1 MQHDDGSDPLG
12 DDSRE
17 EPLWWRESSF
27 DLRRGLEVEDAS
39 ESTIPGELL
48 DELVQQERR
57 AAPADA
63 AGSRLLTVLAVN
75 PARRR
80 AAIFEDESRVT
91 IIEWVGGCK
100 PEVGDAVR
108 GVFDSSRIVRLLNL
122 TRDCVMEA
130 LVRSTGAEP
139 GSAEALLA

>member
-91 IIEWVGGCK
+91 IIEWVGGCR
-100 PEVGDAVR
+100 PG
-108 GVFDSSRIVRLLNL
+108 NL
-122 TRDCVMEA
+122 VTNSFSGA
-130 LVRSTGAEP
+130 LRTSTGSLTTWVLGWTASRKKVE
-139 GSAEALLA
+139 SM